1 MKTQVWRKPP
11 FSQLFKQK
19 KLFLS
24 KLEVEGFST
33 IPEISV
39 HDYLAGRFV
48 LKTLFA
54 SMFNDD
60 VKLSDVNVDIRDK
73 KPQINF
79 RDTNYHCSISHS
91 KRHVACS
98 ISKLNEIGIDIE
110 ELKPRSEELKRYI
123 VGQNESL
130 YFDTDEQFLTTR
142 IWSIKEAAFKSDSDQ
157 ILITNYAIR
166 DKYND
171 VFSVQNLQTGKMI
184 QVINQVIDNYTIS
197 YTIPSTI

>member
-11 FSQLFKQK
+11 FSRLLKQK
-19 KLFLS
+19 ELFLS
-24 KLEVEGFST
+24 TSELESFSA
-33 IPEISV
+33 IPETKM

-48 LKTLFA
+48 LKTLFV
-54 SMFNDD
+54 SMFSY
-60 VKLSDVNVDIRDK
+60 VRLSDVNVVIQDK

-79 RDTNYHCSISHS
+79 KATIYHCSISHS
-91 KRHVACS
+91 KRYVACS

-110 ELKPRSEELKRYI
+110 ELKPRSEELQRYI
-123 VGQNESL
+123 VGQNESF

-142 IWSIKEAAFKSDSDQ
+142 VWSIKEAAFKSDSDQ
-157 ILITNYAIR
+157 ILITNYAIC
-166 DKYND
+166 DTSNNA
-171 VFSVQNLQTGKMI
+171 FSVKNLQTGKII